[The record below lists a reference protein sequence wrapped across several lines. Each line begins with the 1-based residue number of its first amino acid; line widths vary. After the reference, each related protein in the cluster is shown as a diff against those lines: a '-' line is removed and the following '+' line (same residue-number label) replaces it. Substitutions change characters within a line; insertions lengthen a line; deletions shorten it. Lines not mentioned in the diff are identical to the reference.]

1 MDYVVQIAVEFW
13 HVLAEMAPYLLFG
26 FLVAGILS
34 VFISARLVERHLG
47 GAGMGSVVK
56 ASLFGIPLPL
66 CSCGVIP
73 VGASLRRSGASR
85 GATTS
90 FLISTPQTGI
100 DSIMVTL
107 SLLGPVFAV
116 VRPIAAL
123 ATGFVG
129 GLLTSAVERE
139 HRPPVS
145 AGAAAASPD
154 ADCGDACAIPGQTPS
169 TGSRLLEAI
178 RYGFVALPQ
187 DIGKSLLFGLVLAG
201 LIGAFVP
208 SDFFAGA
215 LANEWATMLIMLV
228 AGIPVY
234 VCATGSVPIAAALM
248 LKGLSPGAALVFLMT
263 GPATNAA
270 TLATIWNVV
279 GRRTAIVYL
288 TVVAAGALIS
298 GAVLNSL
305 IGPQAAKVAAEG
317 AHMLPGWLQAGS
329 AVLLL
334 AVLGNA
340 LWQLRRGKDLDATSE
355 EEEQVSDQ
363 QQIKLSVS
371 GMSCNH
377 CANAVQRALSGVSGV
392 QHAEVDLSSGS
403 ALVKGDG
410 IDRTALTKSVEE
422 VGYGAEVESGG

>member
-1 MDYVVQIAVEFW
+1 MSYVYDIAIEFW

-26 FLVAGILS
+26 FLVAGLLS

-47 GAGMGSVVK
+47 GPGVGSVFK
-56 ASLFGIPLPL
+56 ASIFGIPLPL

-100 DSIMVTL
+100 DSIMVTF

-116 VRPIAAL
+116 VRPLAAL
-123 ATGFVG
+123 ATGLVG
-129 GLLTSAVERE
+129 GVLTSAVEHE
-139 HRPPVS
+139 EKPRPGSVGAHA
-145 AGAAAASPD
+145 AGSSSV
-154 ADCGDACAIPGQTPS
+154 DCGEACAVPTERPS
-169 TGSRLLEAI
+169 TGSRVYEAL

-187 DIGKSLLFGLVLAG
+187 DIGRSLLAGLAIAG

-208 SDFFAGA
+208 SDFFTGA

-270 TLATIWNVV
+270 TLVTIWNVV
-279 GRRTAIVYL
+279 GRRTAVVYL
-288 TVVAAGALIS
+288 SVVAAGALIS
-298 GAVLNSL
+298 GAVLNAL
-305 IGPQAAKVAAEG
+305 IGPQAAREAAAG
-317 AHMLPGWLQAGS
+317 GYMLPAWLQAGS
-329 AVLLL
+329 AVVLL
-334 AVLGNA
+334 AVLLNA
-340 LWQLRRGKDLDATSE
+340 LWQLRRQQGLGSTTSE
-355 EEEQVSDQ
+355 DDMSEQR
-363 QQIKLSVS
+363 IKLSVT

-377 CANAVQRALSGVSGV
+377 CANAVERALAEVGGVDEV
-392 QHAEVDLSSGS
+392 EVDLGSG
-403 ALVKGDG
+403 AAVVRGDQ
-410 IDRTALTKSVEE
+410 IDRDALTKSVQE
-422 VGYGAEVESGG
+422 VGYGAEIESSR

>member
-1 MDYVVQIAVEFW
+1 
-13 HVLAEMAPYLLFG
+13 MAPYLLFG

-34 VFISARLVERHLG
+34 VFISARLVEKHLG
-47 GAGMGSVVK
+47 GPGVGSVVK
-56 ASLFGIPLPL
+56 ASIFGIPLPL

-116 VRPIAAL
+116 VRPLAAL
-123 ATGFVG
+123 ATGFAG
-129 GLLTSAVERE
+129 GVLTSAVEHERRE
-139 HRPPVS
+139 VPDS
-145 AGAAAASPD
+145 SPRNATNAD
-154 ADCGDACAIPGQTPS
+154 VDCGDACAVPGETPS
-169 TGSRLLEAI
+169 TGSRLIEAV

-187 DIGKSLLFGLVLAG
+187 DIGRSLLVGLILAG
-201 LIGAFVP
+201 LIGAFMP
-208 SDFFAGA
+208 SDFFSGA

-270 TLATIWNVV
+270 TLLTIWNVV
-279 GRRTAIVYL
+279 GRRTAVVYL
-288 TVVAAGALIS
+288 ATVAAGALVS
-298 GAVLNSL
+298 GAVLNGL
-305 IGPQAAKVAAEG
+305 IGPQAARIAEG
-317 AHMLPGWLQAGS
+317 GVTMLPGWLQAGS

-334 AVLGNA
+334 ALLFNA
-340 LWQLRRGKDLDATSE
+340 LWRKRRGGGLSETTE
-355 EEEQVSDQ
+355 EEAMSDQ
-363 QQIKLSVS
+363 QRIELSVS

-377 CANAVQRALSGVSGV
+377 CASAVERALSQVGGVDKV
-392 QHAEVDLSSGS
+392 EVDLSSG
-403 ALVKGDG
+403 AAVVRGDD
-410 IDRTALTKSVEE
+410 IDTTALTKSVEE
-422 VGYGAEVESGG
+422 VGYGAEVESRG